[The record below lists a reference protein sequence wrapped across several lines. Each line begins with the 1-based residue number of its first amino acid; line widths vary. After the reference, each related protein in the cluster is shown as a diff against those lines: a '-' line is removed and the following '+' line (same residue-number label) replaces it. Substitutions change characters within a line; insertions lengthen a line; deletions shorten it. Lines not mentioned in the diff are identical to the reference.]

1 MVNKILKAGLK
12 VLIDNKTIFFP
23 YIILGIILILVSL
36 FISKPTCEIYQ
47 NFSFSSYTP
56 SYDSYFFKKF
66 MDIML
71 ISVVYSIFVFIF
83 TILANVAG
91 LKCVKDYLNGQKTKI
106 SDMGKITF
114 TKGFVAIVASLT
126 AGILF
131 FLPGIIAGILIYLFT
146 LSSMDSFYSS
156 VSTTEII
163 GMLFAF
169 LFMFF
174 IQAIILGVF
183 GYYILSGKFR
193 KIYLILIIGIVI
205 FFILSLAIS
214 AISPYLSFIFIIP
227 LTILLLVLLFVFG
240 FISLIFYNSI
250 TYIIPS
256 AVVFE
261 EKGVVDAIKS
271 SINFAKD
278 NTKKFSIMTLIV
290 IVIEIFISIPSF
302 IISLASTLHPSY
314 SLCILSDFP
323 LIILSIFVYPYILSI
338 FSITYALSKN
348 LKTAETKDEV
358 VGGLGH

>member
-1 MVNKILKAGLK
+1 MVSKILKAGLK
-12 VLIDNKTIFFP
+12 VLMDNKTIFFP
-23 YIILGIILILVSL
+23 YIILGIILILGSL
-36 FISKPTCEIYQ
+36 LISKPTCEIYQ

-66 MDIML
+66 IDIML

-131 FLPGIIAGILIYLFT
+131 FLPGIAGILIYLFT
-146 LSSMDSFYSS
+146 LSSMNSFYSS
-156 VSTTEII
+156 DSTTEII

-214 AISPYLSFIFIIP
+214 AILPYLSFIFIIP
-227 LTILLLVLLFVFG
+227 LTILLLVLWFVFG

-278 NTKKFSIMTLIV
+278 NTKKFSIITLIV